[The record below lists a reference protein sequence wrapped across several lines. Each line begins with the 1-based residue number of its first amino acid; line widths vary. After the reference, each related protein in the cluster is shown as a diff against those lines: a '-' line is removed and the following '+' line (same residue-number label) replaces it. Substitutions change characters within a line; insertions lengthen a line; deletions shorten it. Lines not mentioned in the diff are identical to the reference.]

1 MKKINLT
8 EAEIEVIKRYENGEI
23 NTYTPEEKD
32 REILQGVITKAE
44 DALDDYP
51 DELFDD
57 LVLWYYDKFQDQ
69 QKAGADD
76 EAAMP

>member
-23 NTYTPEEKD
+23 NTFTPEEKD
-32 REILQGVITKAE
+32 REILQGIIHKAE

-51 DELFDD
+51 DDEFDD
-57 LVLWYYDKFQDQ
+57 LVLWYYGKFQEQNTGD
-69 QKAGADD
+69 GS
-76 EAAMP
+76 EAVMP